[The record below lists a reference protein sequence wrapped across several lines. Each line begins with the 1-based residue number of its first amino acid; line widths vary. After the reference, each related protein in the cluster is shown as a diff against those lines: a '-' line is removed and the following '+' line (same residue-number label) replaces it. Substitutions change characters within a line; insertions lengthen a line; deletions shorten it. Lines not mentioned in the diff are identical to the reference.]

1 MKRLNLIKK
10 KISKENRNVSFYDLP
25 KLIAEFFNGL
35 VMQVTGK
42 YTYET

>member
-1 MKRLNLIKK
+1 MKKLNLIKK
-10 KISKENRNVSFYDLP
+10 KISKENRNLSVYYPS
-25 KLIAEFFNGL
+25 KLKAEFFKGV